1 MTLTLLAQ
9 VVMLESDENLNGLG
23 RRRLELPL
31 VINIDRVW
39 LAHFL
44 RPSQTGMMDMQ
55 LPAFVVGTQLC

>member
-1 MTLTLLAQ
+1 M
-9 VVMLESDENLNGLG
+9 E
-23 RRRLELPL
+23 LELPL

-55 LPAFVVGTQLC
+55 LPAFMVGTQLC